1 GVSLIDRTSSAL
13 ETILNGITDVA
24 QNVSEIANSANEQST
39 GITEINTA
47 VEQLDRS
54 TQQNAAMFE
63 TTTAASQAL
72 TGEAGKLA
80 KLVAGF
86 VVGDQSQRPDD
97 MAEAAPEEEEAKA
110 G

>member
-1 GVSLIDRTSSAL
+1 
-13 ETILNGITDVA
+13 
-24 QNVSEIANSANEQST
+24 ANEQST

-86 VVGDQSQRPDD
+86 VVEAG
-97 MAEAAPEEEEAKA
+97 AERTESEELIDLDAEPAKSA
-110 G
+110 